1 MVARLAVSP
10 SASTSTNSRSPTCVW
25 ASSYDFDTDYS
36 DEIPEAIKDVVVG
49 TLRGHQELNRYGRD
63 VFRRRRVP
71 WCGRP
76 NLNPPDE

>member
-36 DEIPEAIKDVVVG
+36 DGIPEAIKDVVVG
-49 TLRGHQELNRYGRD
+49 TLSAGIRN
-63 VFRRRRVP
+63 
-71 WCGRP
+71 
-76 NLNPPDE
+76 